1 MFNLKENKI
10 KRNKIKMENKINTDL
25 AVLLSH
31 DTYTLR
37 LYLDYLSTFVL
48 IYTTIIQEVGSLTPF
63 YVLFIYRLFCHG

>member
-37 LYLDYLSTFVL
+37 LFVYICPDL
-48 IYTTIIQEVGSLTPF
+48 YYNYQEVGSLTPF